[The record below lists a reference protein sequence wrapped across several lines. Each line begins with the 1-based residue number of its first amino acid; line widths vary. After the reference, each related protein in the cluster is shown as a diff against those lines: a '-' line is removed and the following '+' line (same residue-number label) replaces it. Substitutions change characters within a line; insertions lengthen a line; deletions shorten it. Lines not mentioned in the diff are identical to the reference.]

1 MSASS
6 VAIPLNEIAGFC
18 RRWRIQELALF
29 GSALRDD
36 FHPASDLDL
45 LVTFAPDAEW
55 GLLDHV
61 QMEQELQALLERD
74 VDLVSRRAL
83 ERSQNWLRRQEILG
97 SARTLFS
104 DEGAVRT
111 PGPHIATSRQCQG

>member
-1 MSASS
+1 MSAST

-18 RRWRIQELALF
+18 QRWRIQELALF

-61 QMEQELQALLERD
+61 QMEQELQTLLERD

-104 DEGAVRT
+104 EQGAVHAS
-111 PGPHIATSRQCQG
+111 G